1 MSVFQPLITE
11 IQQKYKNDPQKQQE
25 ELMKLQQE
33 HGYNPMGGCMP
44 MLLTMLVLFG
54 FLGVVYYPYTTSS
67 ASAMMPS
74 RPRARPSAWPRPTP
88 PRCRPR

>member
-1 MSVFQPLITE
+1 
-11 IQQKYKNDPQKQQE
+11 
-25 ELMKLQQE
+25 MKLQQE

-54 FLGVVYYPYTTSS
+54 FLGVVYYPVHYIFGVSNE
-67 ASAMMPS
+67 AV